1 MKSVTIATTLYGDDT
16 FHVTFELTPELITKF
31 KKAQTF
37 LKDGDAS
44 DVRVAFD
51 LNFVRPAGAADTA
64 AWPATGRI
72 AALESVSL
80 TEPLLTADDLDSEE
94 DDDLEPCEQLAH
106 FVVDVSGVSI
116 TLNYET
122 SIGEGD
128 LIETP
133 PIKIEELEALLAPPP
148 KPARRKAVSNDTNK
162 LLAALEKSIKK
173 NDVGSALI
181 EAKSLV
187 TALNKGATL
196 PDKWR

>member
-44 DVRVAFD
+44 DVRIAFV
-51 LNFVRPAGAADTA
+51 LNYVRPANGADTA
-64 AWPATGRI
+64 AWPVAGLKT
-72 AALESVSL
+72 LESVSL
-80 TEPLLTADDLDSEE
+80 TEPLRTADDLDSEE

-122 SIGEGD
+122 SVGEGD

>member
-1 MKSVTIATTLYGDDT
+1 MTTIATMLYGDDT
-16 FHVTFELTPELITKF
+16 FYVTFELTPEHLDAF
-31 KKAQTF
+31 KKAQAFIITSSC
-37 LKDGDAS
+37 AS
-44 DVRVAFD
+44 DVRIAFV
-51 LNFVRPAGAADTA
+51 LNYVRPANGADTA
-64 AWPATGRI
+64 AWPVAGLKT
-72 AALESVSL
+72 LESVSL
-80 TEPLLTADDLDSEE
+80 TEPLRTADDLDSEE

-122 SIGEGD
+122 SVGEGD